1 MVAWFVSN
9 CKAKNNRLNY
19 AKRLAKH
26 IQVDR
31 TTHLPH
37 IFLNIKHRR
46 SFQVDIYGTCG
57 SLTCLRKDR
66 ECFDMLKKDYKFYLA
81 FENSNCKEY
90 ITEKF
95 FSNGLRH
102 NILPIVMGASV
113 EDYKAVA
120 PPNSFLHVDQFKNP
134 AHLAK
139 YLKMLDKDDKMYNK
153 FFDWQSQG
161 EWVNTKFFCR
171 VCSMLHFHKEE
182 RIRSS
187 NVVKSG
193 WDQWWQGEGVCR
205 K

>member
-1 MVAWFVSN
+1 M
-9 CKAKNNRLNY
+9 
-19 AKRLAKH
+19 
-26 IQVDR
+26 
-31 TTHLPH
+31 
-37 IFLNIKHRR
+37 
-46 SFQVDIYGTCG
+46 DIYGACG
-57 SLTCLRKDR
+57 NLTCLRKDG
-66 ECFDMLKKDYKFYLA
+66 EFFDMLKKEYKFYLA

-95 FSNGLRH
+95 FYNGLRH

-139 YLKMLDKDDKMYNK
+139 YMKMLNKDDKMYNK
-153 FFDWQSQG
+153 FFDWQSKG

-182 RIRSS
+182 GIRSS
-187 NVVKSG
+187 NVVKSD